1 MTVKLQ
7 TMSYLDENQMA
18 IAIFDVHA
26 SHRFN
31 ESLHAISKENFI
43 EFVYVPAC
51 CTSELQPLDSDG
63 GPNFQ
68 LKKLLKHE
76 FSLWY
81 SEQLLSSFQLSETEA
96 PNISLNISIMKPLN
110 AMWFEKSF

>member
-1 MTVKLQ
+1 MIRYVKAILLPYFINKRIELGLPETQ
-7 TMSYLDENQMA
+7 LA

-31 ESLHAISKENFI
+31 EQLHSILNENLI

-51 CTSELQPLDSDG
+51 CTSELQPLDADG

-68 LKKLLKHE
+68 LKRMLKKRV
-76 FSLWY
+76 FSLVY
-81 SEQLLSSFQLSETEA
+81 
-96 PNISLNISIMKPLN
+96 K
-110 AMWFEKSF
+110 